1 MATFLLFIH
10 TVNVV
15 KCNTLLNTL
24 SQDYLQEIVYFV
36 EFCFF
41 CQMRQLRHTGQI
53 REVTAC
59 VDNPKYSIFSLHY
72 WKQIN
77 NLTCNQILRVSYND
91 FKLSLHAVMY
101 LFFKTFKNKTRQD
114 GFIRVYLTCPIYRRR
129 FLAALWDWLIFP
141 LTRQLFSSCKQKQKK
156 HVTNAYLKLNV
167 YVCLQGGTHGKM
179 HCFLLKIHYS

>member
-1 MATFLLFIH
+1 MCTCWFCFDSLIVIDYFFICFVRVIFFALLATFLLFIH

-101 LFFKTFKNKTRQD
+101 LFLKHLKTKQDRTGLLEFIWRVPSIGGGSWQLSGTDWSFRWHDSCFPAVNKNKK
-114 GFIRVYLTCPIYRRR
+114 
-129 FLAALWDWLIFP
+129 
-141 LTRQLFSSCKQKQKK
+141 S
-156 HVTNAYLKLNV
+156 
-167 YVCLQGGTHGKM
+167 M
-179 HCFLLKIHYS
+179 